1 MNVLDYL
8 PGIGTHRF
16 IERAHDTD
24 VPFEQRCYDAVLYGT
39 VSAGQFIIAT
49 ELGFHSM
56 VMIRAAQ
63 ATVAAAQAAPIL
75 VPAGAAAVATTVL
88 YESKVSESIRK
99 EHHRTPYYG
108 PFAGAFGTVV

>member
-1 MNVLDYL
+1 MNVLDYV
-8 PGIGTHRF
+8 PGVSSYRF
-16 IERAHDTD
+16 AVRAHDTD
-24 VPFEQRCYDAVLYGT
+24 VPFEYRCYDAVKYGT
-39 VSAGQFIIAT
+39 ISGGQFILAS

-56 VMIRAAQ
+56 AMIRASQ

-75 VPAGAAAVATTVL
+75 VPAATAAIGASVL
-88 YESKVSESIRK
+88 YDRKVSESIRK